1 MMNEKIIEKIK
12 KLLSLAESNNE
23 NEALSSLTKARK
35 LMAKYKIEM
44 SEIQSEQENKE
55 KIIKDDFGVTYNGRQ
70 VWKGSLSVI
79 ISDNFGCYCYVD
91 NPTKNIIILG
101 KETEV
106 KVVQQ
111 LILFGINII
120 EKESDKLV
128 KEYKRAGRSTRG
140 LTKEYGLGFC
150 EGVKEKFE
158 EQNKSNIENCQ
169 LMIIKDKDV
178 EEEFKAL
185 HTRKSRSKS
194 RRYSEYEDA
203 YNKGY
208 KEGKQFSAN
217 GRLA

>member
-23 NEALSSLTKARK
+23 NEALSSLAKARK
-35 LMAKYKIEM
+35 LMAKYKIEI
-44 SEIQSEQENKE
+44 SEIQSEQDNKE
-55 KIIKDDFGVTYNGRQ
+55 KIIKDGFGITYNGRQ
-70 VWKGSLSVI
+70 VWKGNLSVI
-79 ISDNFGCYCYVD
+79 ISDNFGCYCYINNSD
-91 NPTKNIIILG
+91 KNIIILG
-101 KETEV
+101 KETDV

-120 EKESDKLV
+120 EKESAKLV
-128 KEYKRAGRSTRG
+128 KEYKRVGRSTRG

-150 EGVKEKFE
+150 KGVKEKFE
-158 EQNKSNIENCQ
+158 KQNKSNTEGCQ

-178 EEEFKAL
+178 EKEFKAL

-194 RRYSEYEDA
+194 RRYSEHEDA
-203 YNKGY
+203 YAKGY